1 MSVLPPLPALP
12 LVSVYGTSFNH
23 ERFVAEAID
32 SVLGQAWPADRLEFV
47 FVDDGSTDGTR
58 AILDGYRD
66 RVRIVLQENRG
77 VRGAVNRGMEEL
89 TGDLITS
96 ISGDDVWEPDRV
108 ARLVAAFRAHP
119 RAGLIHSDVS
129 VIDGDG
135 REVAPSFR
143 TATGIAAVR
152 GPLLSTLVRH
162 NVVTGTGIMFRG
174 CLKPLVHPIPAH
186 AAWEDYWWAW
196 RIGQVAD
203 VVAVDDITC
212 RYRMHGANLSLGAS
226 PERIEASLFHERHF
240 RRTML
245 RSLVPG
251 MVDAAAALAGL
262 RAFRGALAAGPG
274 GSGSGGSGGAG
285 GAGGAGGT
293 GGAGGSGGSGPAVPV
308 AAADR
313 ERCAVRAAEARAA
326 LLSGDV
332 GAAVVHAVAGLAED
346 PADAALEG
354 WLAEALAGWEAH
366 LPAEH
371 ELRRRVVLADA
382 DALEAAP
389 DLLAEWTA
397 RIGDADEVTLV
408 IHGRGWT
415 DRALVDA
422 FAETLAVGDAD
433 VLATGDHPLDRIGLA
448 RRAHA
453 TLGPVTGA
461 EHLPT
466 IEIADLAAWPAPATA

>member
-32 SVLGQAWPADRLEFV
+32 SVLAQDWPADRLQLV

-58 AILDGYRD
+58 AILETYRD

-108 ARLVAAFRAHP
+108 SRLVAAFRAHP
-119 RAGLIHSDVS
+119 RAGLVHSDVS

-135 REVAPSFR
+135 RTVAPSFR
-143 TATGIAAVR
+143 TATGISSVH
-152 GPLLSTLVRH
+152 GPLLSTLVQR

-196 RIGQVAD
+196 RIGGVAD
-203 VVAVDDITC
+203 VVAVDDVTC
-212 RYRMHGANLSLGAS
+212 RYRMHGTNLSLGAT
-226 PERIEASLFHERHF
+226 PEQIRASLFHERHF

-251 MVDAAAALAGL
+251 MVDARAALGGL
-262 RAFRGALAAGPG
+262 RAFRSSCAAGPG
-274 GSGSGGSGGAG
+274 DA
-285 GAGGAGGT
+285 
-293 GGAGGSGGSGPAVPV
+293 PALPV
-308 AAADR
+308 VAADR
-313 ERCAVRAAEARAA
+313 ERAAARGQEARAA

-332 GAAVVHAVAGLAED
+332 GAAVLHAVAGLAED
-346 PADAALEG
+346 PADAALDG
-354 WLAEALAGWEAH
+354 WLTELLNGWEAH
-366 LPAEH
+366 LPEEP

-382 DALEAAP
+382 EALAADP
-389 DLLAEWTA
+389 ALLATWTA
-397 RIGDADEVTLV
+397 RIGDADDVTLV
-408 IHGRGWT
+408 IHGSGWT

-422 FAETLAVGDAD
+422 FGGVLAGGDAD
-433 VLATGDHPLDRIGLA
+433 VLATGDGPLDRVALV

-453 TLGPVTGA
+453 TLGPLAGA
-461 EHLPT
+461 EHLPVLGPEELGET
-466 IEIADLAAWPAPATA
+466 PGADGAPGRVTSLAGV